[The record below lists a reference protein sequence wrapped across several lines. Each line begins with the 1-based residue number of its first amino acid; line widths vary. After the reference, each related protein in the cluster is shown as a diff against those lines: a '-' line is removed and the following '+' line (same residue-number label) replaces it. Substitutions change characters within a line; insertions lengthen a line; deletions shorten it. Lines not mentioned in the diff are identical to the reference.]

1 MTDTPSPPV
10 APDAALLTLVMIVK
24 NEARG
29 IEATLLSAKPF
40 VDRWV
45 ILDTGSTDGTQE
57 LVRKTMEGVPSE
69 LHEEPFVDFGATRS
83 RALDLAGEAT
93 TFTLMLSGDET
104 LENGAA
110 LRAFCEKHAAT
121 DGVRHG
127 AYHVRVAMGDTEFDH
142 ARLARAKSGWRY
154 VGATHEFLGKE
165 KTPPPTIRVPDARIV
180 HDTSHRTKEGMRARW
195 ELDKRLLRE
204 QLKKHPN
211 DARAQF
217 YFAQTLEC
225 LGDLKQAAQA
235 YERRIKMGG
244 WQEEVYESWFRLA
257 RTMEAGQRPWAGVL
271 ETYLDAHAHSPTRAE
286 PLFKIA
292 WHYYQKKSW
301 ALCYLFARRGAEL
314 PFPEKATLFVDREVY
329 TWKLLDLVGTS
340 AYYVGAFEEGEA
352 ALRKALVAMP
362 GDARLTKNLAF
373 YEERKNKE

>member
-1 MTDTPSPPV
+1 MTDTVP
-10 APDAALLTLVMIVK
+10 LLTLVMIVK
-24 NEARG
+24 NEARS
-29 IEATLLSAKPF
+29 IEATLASARPHI
-40 VDRWV
+40 DRWV
-45 ILDTGSTDGTQE
+45 IVDTGSTDGTQD
-57 LVRKTMEGVPSE
+57 LIRMAMEGLPGE
-69 LHEEPFVDFGATRS
+69 LHEEEFVSFGVTRS
-83 RALDLAGEAT
+83 RALDLAGDAT
-93 TFTLMLSGDET
+93 VFTLMLSGDET

-110 LRAFCEKHAAT
+110 LRAFCEKNAAQE
-121 DGVRHG
+121 GVRHG
-127 AYHVRVAMGDTEFDH
+127 AYHVRVVMGDTEFDH
-142 ARLARAKSGWRY
+142 ARLARAKAGWRY

-165 KTPPPTIRVPDARIV
+165 KTPPPTIRVPDVKVV
-180 HDTSHRTKEGMRARW
+180 HDVSHRTKEGMRVRW

-204 QLKKHPN
+204 QLKKNPN

-225 LGDLKQAAQA
+225 LGELKQAAQA

-257 RTMEAGQRPWAGVL
+257 RTMETGERPWAGVL
-271 ETYLDAHAHSPTRAE
+271 ETYLDAHAHSPSRAE

-301 ALCYLFARRGAEL
+301 ALCYLFARRGAEI

-329 TWKLLDLVGTS
+329 AWKLLDLVGTS
-340 AYYVGAFEEGEA
+340 AYYVGAFDEGEA
-352 ALRKALVAMP
+352 ALKKALEAMP

-373 YEERKNKE
+373 YDERRKKE